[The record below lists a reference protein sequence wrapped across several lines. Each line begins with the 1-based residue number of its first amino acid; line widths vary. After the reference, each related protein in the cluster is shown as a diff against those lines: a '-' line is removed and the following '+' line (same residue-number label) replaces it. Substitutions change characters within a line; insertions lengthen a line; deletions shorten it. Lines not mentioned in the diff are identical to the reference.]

1 MRALTVAALLAAAV
15 APAVAHADDPPVSPV
30 SGLPADFGLES
41 PIIATGNMMVVTYYG
56 WEGTTVFG
64 HTLWAFTASQF
75 AANAGC
81 MSWSTTAS
89 CLASNAIAGTSLFT
103 KDYGAALSPYLPNGI
118 SSGEIAWTSG
128 SEVIFA
134 LMVQQADAQ
143 AATGYSYNWFFS
155 GDPLRNWDGYA
166 HMAYFPLGGVPG
178 DDGKDIISGT
188 TGKYLFGFEDV
199 EFQYSDWDFDNA
211 IFAVNF
217 DSIDPP
223 TETVP
228 EPATLTLL
236 ATGLAGLAA
245 ARRRRREGS
254 RVE

>member
-15 APAVAHADDPPVSPV
+15 VPAVAHADDPPVS
-30 SGLPADFGLES
+30 GFPADFGLES
-41 PIIATGNMMVVTYYG
+41 PIIATGNTMVVTYYG
-56 WEGTTVFG
+56 SEASTFFG
-64 HTLWAFTASQF
+64 HTLWAFSTAQYQSNL
-75 AANAGC
+75 ANGC
-81 MSWSTTAS
+81 FWSMPGSACMT
-89 CLASNAIAGTSLFT
+89 IAGSSFGS
-103 KDYGAALSPYLPNGI
+103 KDYGVAGGLVGTPEPITIDG
-118 SSGEIAWTSG
+118 WTSG

-134 LMVQQADAQ
+134 LMVNQNDMF
-143 AATGYSYNWFFS
+143 NWFFS
-155 GDPLRNWDGYA
+155 GDPLRNWDRYA

-199 EFQYSDWDFDNA
+199 GYNGGSDWDFNNA

-223 TETVP
+223 SETVP
-228 EPATLTLL
+228 EPATMTLL